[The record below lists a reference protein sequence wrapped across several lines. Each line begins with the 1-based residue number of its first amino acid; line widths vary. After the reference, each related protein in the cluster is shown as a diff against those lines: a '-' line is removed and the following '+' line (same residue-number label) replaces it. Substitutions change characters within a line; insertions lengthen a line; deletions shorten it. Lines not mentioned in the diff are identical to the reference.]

1 MTIPTEPIGSIPR
14 PLGLIEAVTASGDD
28 EDPKLKAL
36 YDAAIRDTIAR
47 FDATGSPVISDG
59 EQRNYHNFWTY
70 SVHGLANTAADGFK
84 IPFAMGH
91 TRQMHRLTSGPFVI
105 RGMPTNISK

>member
-28 EDPKLKAL
+28 EDPKLNAL

-47 FDATGSPVISDG
+47 FEATGSPVISDG
-59 EQRNYHNFWTY
+59 EQRNYHNSGRTPFTVLPILRPMA
-70 SVHGLANTAADGFK
+70 SRFLLPRAITARCTGS
-84 IPFAMGH
+84 
-91 TRQMHRLTSGPFVI
+91 HRDRSL
-105 RGMPTNISK
+105 

>member
-28 EDPKLKAL
+28 EDPKLNAL
-36 YDAAIRDTIAR
+36 YDAAIRDTIAL

-84 IPFAMGH
+84 ILLPRAIPARCTGSH
-91 TRQMHRLTSGPFVI
+91 GLSI
-105 RGMPTNISK
+105 KKLLA